1 MDLSKHIMYM
11 YEISTNKKRLVF
23 INELIERIKPD
34 NKSYVLYVKSNSW
47 KH

>member
-1 MDLSKHIMYM
+1 MYM

-34 NKSYVLYVKSNSW
+34 NKSYVLKVMSIS
-47 KH
+47 